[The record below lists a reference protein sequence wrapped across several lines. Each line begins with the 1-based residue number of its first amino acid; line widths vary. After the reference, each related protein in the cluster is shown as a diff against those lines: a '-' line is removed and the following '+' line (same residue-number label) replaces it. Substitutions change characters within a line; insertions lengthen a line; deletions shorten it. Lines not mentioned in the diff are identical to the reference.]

1 MKVVLSSLLYLVLI
15 ISLLN
20 LRNVNPGLSYLF
32 IKFDDVYAWVNH
44 EVLMHF
50 ILSNLFDI
58 LEHIFTISY
67 PGY

>member
-32 IKFDDVYAWVNH
+32 LKIDDVYAWVYH
-44 EVLMHF
+44 EV
-50 ILSNLFDI
+50 
-58 LEHIFTISY
+58 
-67 PGY
+67 